1 MSGLFLIAAR
11 NLGRNWLRTILTV
24 LGAAVALIAFVMLRT
39 VLTSWE
45 VGAEYAAKDRL
56 GTRHKVSFIMQ
67 LPKRYI
73 DDVRAVPGVK
83 QATWANWFGG
93 KDPKKP
99 DEFFA
104 TLAVDP
110 PSFLPVMDELVLDAE
125 AKTRWLSDKKGAVV
139 GDVLAKKLGLKVGDK
154 YTLQGSIYPGDW
166 EFTVSGIYTAARKS
180 LDRSQFLFHWSY
192 LNDAIPEARR
202 DTIGWIM
209 TRVEDPSKSA
219 DISASIDRTFDE
231 RDTQTVTMSER
242 NMQLSFMAMFGAIL
256 TVLDIVSVII
266 LLIMLMILGNTI
278 AMGVRERTREYA
290 VLRAIGFQPAHIRF
304 FVVGEATVLGVI
316 AGGVG
321 VGIAYPFVNGMMGK
335 AIEENMSAWFPYFRV
350 EPKVAALAVVI
361 AVVLACAASLI
372 PAIQAGRISVTDAL
386 RRVG

>member
-1 MSGLFLIAAR
+1 MTGLFLIAAR
-11 NLGRNWLRTILTV
+11 NLGRNWFRTILTV

-39 VLTSWE
+39 VLSSWE

-56 GTRHKVSFIMQ
+56 GTRHKVSFVMQ

-73 DDVRAVPGVK
+73 DDIRAVPGVK
-83 QATWANWFGG
+83 EATWANWFGG
-93 KDPKKP
+93 KDPGKP
-99 DEFFA
+99 NEFFA
-104 TLAVDP
+104 TIAVDSA
-110 PSFLPVMDELVLDAE
+110 SFLPVMDELLLDDE
-125 AKTRWLSDKKGAVV
+125 AKTRWLGDKRGAIV
-139 GDVLAKKLGLKVGDK
+139 GDVLAKKLNLKVGDK

-166 EFTVSGIYTAARKS
+166 EFQIDGIYTAGRKS
-180 LDRSQFLFHWSY
+180 LDRSQFIFHWSY
-192 LNDAIPEARR
+192 MNDSLPEARR
-202 DTIGWIM
+202 DTIGWVM
-209 TRVEDPSKSA
+209 TRVDDPSKSA
-219 DISASIDRTFDE
+219 DISARIDRIFDE

-256 TVLDIVSVII
+256 TVLDIVSIII

-290 VLRAIGFQPAHIRF
+290 VLRAIGFQPWHIRF
-304 FVVGEATVLGVI
+304 FVLGEAVVLGIV
-316 AGGVG
+316 AGAVG
-321 VGIAYPFVNGMMGK
+321 VGIAYPFVNGVMGK

-350 EPKVAALAVVI
+350 EPGVAAAAALI
-361 AVVLACAASLI
+361 AVVLATTAALV

>member
-1 MSGLFLIAAR
+1 
-11 NLGRNWLRTILTV
+11 
-24 LGAAVALIAFVMLRT
+24 
-39 VLTSWE
+39 
-45 VGAEYAAKDRL
+45 
-56 GTRHKVSFIMQ
+56 VSFIMQ

-73 DDVRAVPGVK
+73 DDIRAVPGVQ

-104 TLAVDP
+104 TLAVDA
-110 PSFLPVMDELVLDAE
+110 PSFLPVMDELTLDDE
-125 AKTRWLSDKKGAVV
+125 AKARWFADKRGAII
-139 GDVLAKKLGLKVGDK
+139 GDALAKKLNLKVGDK
-154 YTLQGSIYPGDW
+154 YVLQGSIYPGDW
-166 EFTVSGIYTAARKS
+166 EFNIDGIYTAARKS

-192 LNDAIPEARR
+192 LNDSIPEERR
-202 DTIGWIM
+202 DTIGWVM
-209 TRVEDPSKSA
+209 TRVENPKDSA
-219 DISASIDRTFDE
+219 DISARIDKVFDE

-256 TVLDIVSVII
+256 TVLDIVSIII
-266 LLIMLMILGNTI
+266 LIIMLMILGNTI

-290 VLRAIGFQPAHIRF
+290 VLRAIGFQPWHIRF
-304 FVVGEATVLGVI
+304 FVLGEAVALGIISGV
-316 AGGVG
+316 VG

-350 EPKVAALAVVI
+350 EPSVAI
-361 AVVLACAASLI
+361 AAGLIAIGLSTTAALI

>member
-1 MSGLFLIAAR
+1 MTGLFLIAAR

-24 LGAAVALIAFVMLRT
+24 LGASVALVAFVMLRT
-39 VLTSWE
+39 VLSSWE
-45 VGAEYAAKDRL
+45 VGAEYASKDRL
-56 GTRHKVSFIMQ
+56 GTRHKVSFVMQ

-73 DDVRAVPGVK
+73 EDVRGVAGVK

-93 KDPKKP
+93 KDPRKP

-104 TLAVDP
+104 SFAVDA
-110 PSFLPVMDELVLDAE
+110 PSFLPVMDELVLDDE
-125 AKTRWLSDKKGAVV
+125 AKTRWLADKRGAIV
-139 GDVLAKKLGLKVGDK
+139 GDVLAKKLDLHVGDK

-166 EFTVSGIYTAARKS
+166 EFTIDGIYAASRKS
-180 LDRSQFLFHWSY
+180 LDRSQFIFHWTY
-192 LNDAIPEARR
+192 LNDSIPEARR
-202 DTIGWIM
+202 DQIGWVM
-209 TRVEDPSKSA
+209 TRVEDPGKSA
-219 DISASIDRTFDE
+219 AISASIDKLFDE

-290 VLRAIGFQPAHIRF
+290 VLRAIGFLPGHIRF
-304 FVVGEATVLGVI
+304 FVLGEAVALGVV

-321 VGIAYPFVNGMMGK
+321 VGIAYPFVNGLMGK

-350 EPKVAALAVVI
+350 EPKVAIMAGLI
-361 AVVLACAASLI
+361 AVGLATTAALI
-372 PAIQAGRISVTDAL
+372 PAVQAGRISVTDAL